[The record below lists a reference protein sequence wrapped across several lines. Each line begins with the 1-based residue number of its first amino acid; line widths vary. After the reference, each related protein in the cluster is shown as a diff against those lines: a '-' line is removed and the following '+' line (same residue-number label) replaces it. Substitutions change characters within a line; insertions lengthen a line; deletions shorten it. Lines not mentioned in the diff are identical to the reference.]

1 VTCAGRPQLPFVV
14 HTQLHVETPR
24 LCKRLEGLQTPRV
37 GQDHVGSD
45 PKEGSEFLASDL
57 TL

>member
-1 VTCAGRPQLPFVV
+1 MTSTGRPQLPFVA
-14 HTQLHVETPR
+14 HTQLNVETPR
-24 LCKRLEGLQTPRV
+24 LRKRLEGLQTRRV